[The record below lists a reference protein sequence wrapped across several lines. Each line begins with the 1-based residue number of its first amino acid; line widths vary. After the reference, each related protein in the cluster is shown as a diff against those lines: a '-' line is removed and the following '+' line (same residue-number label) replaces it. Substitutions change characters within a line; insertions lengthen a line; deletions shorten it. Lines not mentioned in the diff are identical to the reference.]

1 MPAQRTAIHLGTN
14 SKVVHDRILFQ
25 GDIKPLPELGA
36 PVFDSKGARI
46 GKIQDIIGPVG
57 RPWIVVKRF
66 KTDLEVSPE
75 TTFYASKHRPR
86 RGKRK
91 KKPRQHRRGKT

>member
-1 MPAQRTAIHLGTN
+1 MPSQKTAIHLGTN
-14 SKVVHDRILFQ
+14 PKVVHDRMLFQ

-57 RPWIVVKRF
+57 RPWIVVKGF
-66 KTDLEVSPE
+66 KTDLKVSPE

-86 RGKRK
+86 RDKRK
-91 KKPRQHRRGKT
+91 NKSRQHRKGKT